1 MHARKFLARESGGP
15 VYGLNNNNEG
25 RSALKILREQS
36 SDERI
41 QGV

>member
-1 MHARKFLARESGGP
+1 MHAWKLLARESGGP
-15 VYGLNNNNEG
+15 VSGLIKIAI
-25 RSALKILREQS
+25 RSALKIPREYS

>member
-1 MHARKFLARESGGP
+1 MHAWKLLARESGGP
-15 VYGLNNNNEG
+15 VSGLDLIAL

-36 SDERI
+36 SDERV